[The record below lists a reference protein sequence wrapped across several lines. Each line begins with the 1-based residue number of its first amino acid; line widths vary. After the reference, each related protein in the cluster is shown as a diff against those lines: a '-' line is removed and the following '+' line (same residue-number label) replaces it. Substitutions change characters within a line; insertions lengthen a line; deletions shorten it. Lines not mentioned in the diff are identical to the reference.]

1 MRSES
6 FKLSDNMIALLEKHG
21 ITAAT
26 PIQKAIIPAIMAGN
40 DILAQSETG
49 SGKTISFAVPIIETI
64 KPEHGLSVLVLV
76 PTRELCVQITK
87 EFVKFSL
94 DHRRNVTSVYG
105 GVSMQNQIHKLR
117 RTSIVVAT
125 PGRLLDLLNRKAIDL
140 KDIRFLVFDEADR
153 MLDMGFVRDIEKIL
167 KRMPQKKQTMLFSAT
182 VTKDIEKLSKKYLT
196 NPVHVSMESAIK
208 PEFLR
213 QVYYQTSTANKL
225 PALISL
231 LKKERD
237 LALVF
242 CNMKHSTSKLAKK
255 LIENGVHAKCLHGDL
270 TQNQRERVTEDF
282 RNRRFN
288 VLIAT
293 DVASRGLHIEGITHV
308 YNYEIP
314 RDVESYTHRV
324 GRTARAGKKGEAISL
339 VSGGEDSKFFKNI
352 LFNYTGTIT
361 LKTFDGKDAVLSAV
375 KHEEEAPKNKKK
387 PPFRRKDR
395 KDNKDQNTAKRG
407 WRNR

>member
-1 MRSES
+1 MKSES
-6 FKLSDNMIALLEKHG
+6 FKLSNNMIALLEKHG
-21 ITAAT
+21 ITVAT
-26 PIQKAIIPAIMAGN
+26 PIQNAIIPAIMAGK

-87 EFVKFSL
+87 EFIKFSI
-94 DHRRNVTSVYG
+94 DQRRRITSVYG
-105 GVSMQNQIHKLR
+105 GVSMQNQINKLR
-117 RTSIVVAT
+117 KTHIVVAT
-125 PGRLLDLLNRKAIDL
+125 PGRLIDLLNRKALDL
-140 KDIRFLVFDEADR
+140 KEIRFLVFDEADR

-167 KRMPQKKQTMLFSAT
+167 RRMPQKKQTMLFSAT
-182 VTKDIEKLSKKYLT
+182 VSKEIEKLSKKYLT
-196 NPVHVSMESAIK
+196 DPVYVSMESVIK
-208 PEFLR
+208 PEFLH
-213 QVYYQTSTANKL
+213 QVYYQTSASNKL

-242 CNMKHSTSKLAKK
+242 CNMKHSTSKLSKK
-255 LIENGVHAKCLHGDL
+255 LIENGVNAKCLHGDL
-270 TQNQRERVTEDF
+270 TQSQRERVTEDF
-282 RNRRFN
+282 RSRKCN

-339 VSGGEDSKFFKNI
+339 VAGGEDMKFFKNI

-361 LKTFDGKDAVLSAV
+361 LKTFDGKDANLSAV
-375 KHEEEAPKNKKK
+375 KEEEVISRKPKRTFGNANR
-387 PPFRRKDR
+387 PNR
-395 KDNKDQNTAKRG
+395 QNRQSSKTG

>member
-6 FKLSDNMIALLEKHG
+6 FKLSNNMIALLEKHG
-21 ITAAT
+21 ITVAT
-26 PIQKAIIPAIMAGN
+26 PIQNAIIPAIMAGK

-87 EFVKFSL
+87 EFIKFSA
-94 DHRRNVTSVYG
+94 DHRRKITSVYG
-105 GVSMQNQIHKLR
+105 GVSMQNQINKLR
-117 RTSIVVAT
+117 KTHIVVAT
-125 PGRLLDLLNRKAIDL
+125 PGRLIDLLNRKALDL

-167 KRMPQKKQTMLFSAT
+167 RRMPQKKQTMLFSAT
-182 VTKDIEKLSKKYLT
+182 VSKEIEKLSRKYLT
-196 NPVHVSMESAIK
+196 DPVYVSMESAIK
-208 PEFLR
+208 PEFLH
-213 QVYYQTSTANKL
+213 QVYYQTSSSNKL

-242 CNMKHSTSKLAKK
+242 CNMKHSTSKLSKK
-255 LIENGVHAKCLHGDL
+255 LIENGVHARCLHGDL
-270 TQNQRERVTEDF
+270 TQSQRERVTEDF
-282 RNRRFN
+282 RTRKFN

-339 VSGGEDSKFFKNI
+339 VAGGEEMKFFKNI

-361 LKTFDGKDAVLSAV
+361 LKTFDGKDAGLSAV
-375 KHEEEAPKNKKK
+375 KEEEVITRKPKRTFGNTNR
-387 PPFRRKDR
+387 PNR
-395 KDNKDQNTAKRG
+395 QNRQSSKTG

>member
-1 MRSES
+1 
-6 FKLSDNMIALLEKHG
+6 MIALLEKHG
-21 ITAAT
+21 ITVAT
-26 PIQKAIIPAIMAGN
+26 PIQKAIIPAIMAGK

-87 EFVKFSL
+87 EFIKFSI
-94 DHRRNVTSVYG
+94 DQRRKITSVYG
-105 GVSMQNQIHKLR
+105 GVSMQNQINKLR
-117 RTSIVVAT
+117 RTHIVVAT
-125 PGRLLDLLNRKAIDL
+125 PGRLIDLLNRKALDL
-140 KDIRFLVFDEADR
+140 KEIRFLVFDEADR

-167 KRMPQKKQTMLFSAT
+167 RRMPQKKQTMLFSAT
-182 VTKDIEKLSKKYLT
+182 VSKEIEKLSRKYLT
-196 NPVHVSMESAIK
+196 DPVYVSMESVIK
-208 PEFLR
+208 PEFLH
-213 QVYYQTSTANKL
+213 QVYYQTSSSNKL

-242 CNMKHSTSKLAKK
+242 CNMKHSTSKLSKK
-255 LIENGVHAKCLHGDL
+255 LIENGVNAKCLHGDL
-270 TQNQRERVTEDF
+270 TQSQRERVTEDF
-282 RNRRFN
+282 RTRKCN

-324 GRTARAGKKGEAISL
+324 GRTARAGKKGEAISI
-339 VSGGEDSKFFKNI
+339 VAGGEDMKFFKNI

-361 LKTFDGKDAVLSAV
+361 LKTFDGKDADLSAV
-375 KHEEEAPKNKKK
+375 KDEEIITRKPKRTFGNANR
-387 PPFRRKDR
+387 PNR
-395 KDNKDQNTAKRG
+395 QNRQSSKTG

>member
-1 MRSES
+1 
-6 FKLSDNMIALLEKHG
+6 
-21 ITAAT
+21 
-26 PIQKAIIPAIMAGN
+26 
-40 DILAQSETG
+40 
-49 SGKTISFAVPIIETI
+49 
-64 KPEHGLSVLVLV
+64 
-76 PTRELCVQITK
+76 
-87 EFVKFSL
+87 
-94 DHRRNVTSVYG
+94 
-105 GVSMQNQIHKLR
+105 
-117 RTSIVVAT
+117 
-125 PGRLLDLLNRKAIDL
+125 
-140 KDIRFLVFDEADR
+140 

-182 VTKDIEKLSKKYLT
+182 VTKEIEKLSKKYLT

-282 RNRRFN
+282 RNRKFN

-339 VSGGEDSKFFKNI
+339 VSGGEDAKFFKNI

-361 LKTFDGKDAVLSAV
+361 LKTFDGKDAELSAV
-375 KHEEEAPKNKKK
+375 KHEEEVPKNRKK
-387 PPFRRKDR
+387 PPFRSKDR
-395 KDNKDQNTAKRG
+395 KDNKDHDSRTRG